1 MAYLMRDLCASALV
15 ADPRVHWRVAL
26 QCRSSYRDR

>member
-1 MAYLMRDLCASALV
+1 MAYLMRDLCASAPV

>member
-1 MAYLMRDLCASALV
+1 MAYLMRDFCESGLA

-26 QCRSSYRDR
+26 QCRSSFGYQ